1 MSVDYPRF
9 VQIDD
14 KSFVHVRGGPLYGG
28 ELIEAHLVPYKDP
41 RNYVTPT
48 PPDLKEVSKRR
59 PWNGRWT
66 ETQKRRGRLRQES
79 LEKGG
84 ITGLV
89 EAIWISGGRW
99 DDLVQ
104 TCTFRGGVET
114 RGKLTINKPW
124 IVNGETLDEVVTRVL
139 ATLTER
145 ESQVLQLRYGLVK
158 TLKGVTLEKVGREL
172 GVTRERIRQIEARA
186 FQKLRH
192 PTRRAKISPFV
203 IDTTEREETN
213 ATPKNT

>member
-1 MSVDYPRF
+1 MSVNTRRF

-14 KSFVHVRGGPLYGG
+14 KSFAYVRGGPLYGG
-28 ELIEAHLVPYKDP
+28 TLEEAHLVPYEDP

-114 RGKLTINKPW
+114 RGGLTINKPF

-139 ATLTER
+139 RSLTER
-145 ESQVLQLRYGLVK
+145 ESRVLQLRYGVED
-158 TLKGVTLEKVGREL
+158 GQSRTLEQVGREFN
-172 GVTRERIRQIEARA
+172 VTRERIRQIEARA
-186 FQKLRH
+186 FRKLGIRL
-192 PTRRAKISPFV
+192 
-203 IDTTEREETN
+203 EES
-213 ATPKNT
+213 A

>member
-14 KSFVHVRGGPLYGG
+14 KSYVHVRGGPLYGG
-28 ELIEAHLVPYKDP
+28 TLIEAHLVPYEDP
-41 RNYVTPT
+41 HNYELELEK
-48 PPDLKEVSKRR
+48 LKQVSKRR

-114 RGKLTINKPW
+114 RGGLTINKPY

-139 ATLTER
+139 RTLTER
-145 ESQVLQLRYGLVK
+145 ESQVLRLRYGVED
-158 TLKGVTLEKVGREL
+158 GQGQTLEKVGREL

-192 PTRRAKISPFV
+192 PTRRKHIQPFV
-203 IDTTEREETN
+203 IDAIEGEETD
-213 ATPKNT
+213 ATP

>member
-1 MSVDYPRF
+1 MSIDYPRF

-14 KSFVHVRGGPLYGG
+14 KSYVHVRGGPLYGG
-28 ELIEAHLVPYKDP
+28 TLIEAHLVPYEDP

-48 PPDLKEVSKRR
+48 YPSELKEVSKRR
-59 PWNGRWT
+59 SGKMT

-84 ITGLV
+84 IRGLV

-114 RGKLTINKPW
+114 RGKLTINKPY

-139 ATLTER
+139 RTLTER

-203 IDTTEREETN
+203 IDATEGEETD
-213 ATPKNT
+213 AKPKTT

>member
-14 KSFVHVRGGPLYGG
+14 KSYVHVRGGPLYGG

-66 ETQKRRGRLRQES
+66 DTQKERGRLKYES
-79 LEKGG
+79 WVKGG

-99 DDLVQ
+99 EGLLQ
-104 TCTFRGGVET
+104 TCTIRGGVET
-114 RGKLTINKPW
+114 RDGLTINKPF

-139 ATLTER
+139 RSLTER
-145 ESQVLQLRYGLVK
+145 ESRVLQLRYGVED
-158 TLKGVTLEKVGREL
+158 GQSRTLEQVGREFN
-172 GVTRERIRQIEARA
+172 VTRERIRQIEARA

-192 PTRRAKISPFV
+192 PTRRKHIEPFV
-203 IDTTEREETN
+203 VDTTEREETN
-213 ATPKNT
+213 AEPKTT